1 MHVPI
6 YPLDKRCE
14 YDVFLQRTRQFTDIL
29 LNATTQ
35 TPATS
40 DSPMSAA
47 NARQVARSFESC
59 VSNPIAVDDAS
70 LVEYCLSEIWRKQI
84 IFCFDFFS
92 NVVQIYFH

>member
-6 YPLDKRCE
+6 YPLDKCE

-59 VSNPIAVDDAS
+59 VSNPIAVDDES
-70 LVEYCLSEIWRKQI
+70 LVEY
-84 IFCFDFFS
+84 
-92 NVVQIYFH
+92 